1 MRKGLTQSIEGIIDI
16 VSTLDAIKDYVLCGG
31 TALAMQIGHRQS
43 EDLDFMA
50 WRKSKDVK
58 PEVDWPMISKELND
72 RFREVENID
81 ILGFDQV
88 VFLVKG
94 VKISFY
100 VSDKLP
106 PKMVPIDYQGNIKL
120 APIDAILAMKLEVML
135 RRMKFRDYYD
145 VYCIVKNGG
154 DILEGIDSAIK
165 YSQFKLKRKNIVT
178 MLLSGEFSKDSNFKQ
193 LNPVY
198 EITEEQMR
206 EYLLKKMQEAGI

>member
-1 MRKGLTQSIEGIIDI
+1 M
-16 VSTLDAIKDYVLCGG
+16 
-31 TALAMQIGHRQS
+31 
-43 EDLDFMA
+43 
-50 WRKSKDVK
+50 
-58 PEVDWPMISKELND
+58 
-72 RFREVENID
+72 
-81 ILGFDQV
+81 
-88 VFLVKG
+88 VKG

-106 PKMVPIDYQGNIKL
+106 PQMVPIDYQGNIKL

-165 YSQFKLKRKNIVT
+165 YSRFRLKRKNIVT
-178 MLLSGEFSKDSNFKQ
+178 MLLGGQFSKDSNFKQ
-193 LNPVY
+193 LNPIY
-198 EITEEQMR
+198 DITEEQMR

>member
-1 MRKGLTQSIEGIIDI
+1 MRKGFTQSIDNIIDL
-16 VSTLDAIKDYVLCGG
+16 VSTLDSIKDYVLCEG

-50 WRKSKDVK
+50 WRKSKDVR
-58 PEVDWPMISKELND
+58 PEVDWLAISKELED
-72 RFREVENID
+72 RFGEVENID

-100 VSDKLP
+100 VSDKLS
-106 PKMVPIDYQGNIKL
+106 PKMSPIDYQGNIRL
-120 APIDAILAMKLEVML
+120 APVEAILAMKLEMML

-145 VYCIVKNGG
+145 VYCIIKNGG

-165 YSQFKLKRKNIVT
+165 CSQFRLKRKNIVT
-178 MLLSGEFSKDSNFKQ
+178 MLLSGQFSKDTSFKQ
-193 LNPVY
+193 LNPAY
-198 EITEEQMR
+198 EVTEEQMR